1 MAILGMKSGDLEIK
15 IVDENGY
22 NCTIIDKT
30 KKILQVKI
38 NNKIFDLNDP
48 TKSDF
53 SYKRNFNKDIG
64 YYVVD
69 ENFVKAINNK
79 PPKDIGIIEKKGTLV
94 YIYVKYLTN
103 NINEIKITNDDNQT
117 SSTYNIQA
125 GNLNSTEKR
134 ENDKEKQIIYPTQ
147 GTFTYQKETPKQST
161 TVYAEI
167 NKLKVEKYNLE
178 QELKK
183 TKEAL
188 EKVTQSKYG
197 QNELV
202 NSLKEEIQKLEREKR
217 DIEYELSTLKRKFE
231 EINKNN
237 ADLGINIKA
246 KDEQFISLRNEK
258 SKLETENEKLKDELN
273 NKTAALDIKTTELY
287 NKITELEK
295 IKDEKEGL
303 EQAKDDEERKIR
315 AEYGN
320 IKPNT
325 NLINEYEKLKAELNN
340 KINELEKIKNETNGN
355 ISTNRMNDIIL
366 KQINDNVNRLISYQ
380 FANTGDGTLHF
391 TKLTEVISE
400 LLKTVQTIETK
411 LKK

>member
-30 KKILQVKI
+30 GKILQVKI
-38 NNKIFDLNDP
+38 NNKIFDLEYP
-48 TKSDF
+48 KRSDYPY
-53 SYKRNFNKDIG
+53 SKLFNKDIG

-69 ENFVKAINNK
+69 ENFVKAINNR
-79 PPKDIGIIEKKGTLV
+79 PPKDIGINEKKGIWD
-94 YIYVKYLTN
+94 YIFVKYLTN
-103 NINEIKITNDDNQT
+103 NINEIKIINDDNQT
-117 SSTYNIQA
+117 FSTYNPQA
-125 GNLNSTEKR
+125 GSLNSTEMR
-134 ENDKEKQIIYPTQ
+134 EDKEEKPKIYPSQ
-147 GTFTYQKETPKQST
+147 GSFTYQKETLKPATSDNNT
-161 TVYAEI
+161 ELG
-167 NKLKVEKYNLE
+167 KLKVDKYRLE
-178 QELKK
+178 EEFKRA
-183 TKEAL
+183 KESL
-188 EKVTQSKYG
+188 EKVTKSKYG

-273 NKTAALDIKTTELY
+273 NKTTK
-287 NKITELEK
+287 LEK
-295 IKDEKEGL
+295 IKNEKEGL
-303 EQAKDDEERKIR
+303 ENTIIELKQAKDDEERKIR